1 MNLPALE
8 ILLNEIDN
16 KYTLAILGAKR
27 AREIEQG
34 SEPLVDNESI
44 KSVTI
49 ALNEIA
55 EKRITFMK
63 IKSGI
68 K

>member
-1 MNLPALE
+1 MNLPPLE
-8 ILLNEIDN
+8 ILLHEIDN

-27 AREIEQG
+27 AREIEEG
-34 SEPLVDNESI
+34 SESLVDSEST
-44 KSVTI
+44 KPVTI

-55 EKRITFMK
+55 EKRITFTK